1 MMALIQIGLG
11 PAGNK
16 MGPNL
21 TDQAGVFH
29 A

>member
-1 MMALIQIGLG
+1 MMALIQNGPGL
-11 PAGNK
+11 AGNK

>member
-1 MMALIQIGLG
+1 MMALIQIGPG
-11 PAGNK
+11 SASNK